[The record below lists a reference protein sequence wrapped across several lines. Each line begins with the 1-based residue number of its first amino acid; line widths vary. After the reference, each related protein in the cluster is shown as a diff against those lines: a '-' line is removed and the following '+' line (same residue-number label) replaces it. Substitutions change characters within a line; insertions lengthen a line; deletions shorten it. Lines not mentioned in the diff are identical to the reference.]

1 MGDESESKRNGSAT
15 ASPTGNGTVCTGT
28 RQEHKETEQRLGC
41 KKNSVSFQGFYKWNF
56 LRRLF
61 QTLVPVFGYLH
72 IMTVISP
79 VKRR

>member
-1 MGDESESKRNGSAT
+1 MGYESESKRNGSAT
-15 ASPTGNGTVCTGT
+15 ASPTGNGTVCT